1 VCTVL
6 LRIDPDAERPLLV
19 GAIRDEFVQR
29 PWDPP
34 AFHWDAPYDSLI
46 GGRDQRAGGTW
57 LAVDPAARSVA
68 ALLNAGKR
76 EDPEDGLARPTRG
89 TLALRILT
97 PGGLPE
103 DVSRYDRFHLL
114 RATLAGAELWSWDG
128 ESLTHSQLA
137 SGDHI
142 IVNAGLDTAEDP
154 LVPHFA
160 PLLEGTPSDVDAWRT
175 LLEGDG
181 LDPGDE
187 RALVVR
193 KVIEEHDYGT
203 TSGTLLALS
212 PDAIRYEF
220 TATPAVP
227 GSWFEVDTAPESV
240 RPGPSPSAG

>member
-6 LRIDPDAERPLLV
+6 LRLDPGGRWPVLV
-19 GAIRDEFVQR
+19 GAIRDEFVER
-29 PWDPP
+29 SWDPP
-34 AFHWDAPYDSLI
+34 SRHWEGPFARLV

-57 LAVDPAARSVA
+57 LAVDPSSRAVG
-68 ALLNAGKR
+68 ALLNAGRR
-76 EDPEDGLARPTRG
+76 EDPDDDAPRPTRG

-97 PGGLPE
+97 GEGLPD

-114 RATLAGAELWSWDG
+114 RVDLDGAELWSWDG
-128 ESLTHSQLA
+128 ESLTHRGLDP
-137 SGDHI
+137 GDHI
-142 IVNAGLDTAEDP
+142 VVNTGLDDAEDP

-160 PLLEGTPSDVDAWRT
+160 PLLASTGSDLGAWRK

-193 KVIEEHDYGT
+193 KDIEDHLYGT

-212 PDAIRYEF
+212 RDELRYEF
-220 TATPAVP
+220 TATPGDATSWYEVP
-227 GSWFEVDTAPESV
+227 L
-240 RPGPSPSAG
+240 